1 MIRMA
6 GPGMKL
12 INAPLS
18 VFALP
23 MLQDLPF
30 HDRLLF
36 LLVIGICVLTC
47 FVFLFTAT
55 ALLLRIKN
63 IRTASKWT
71 KLEDSWEPPLMEV
84 LYGEGPP
91 EALWKVVGPEV
102 ELHFVNYLL
111 RFMRRLSGE
120 ERDRIRAVAA
130 PYLPRILKRL
140 QRRGPERRAR
150 AIQTLGELGLREHAD
165 RIVEMLDDPSP
176 LVAMTAARALA
187 AKEHPQYTE
196 AIIARLHRFSNW
208 RPSFLSAVLAA
219 IGPGAV
225 PALHRA
231 FGDPQARSSVRA
243 IAANALGQLNDFSS
257 AEIAIAVLRDSAERD
272 LTASTLRLL
281 GRVGRAE
288 DVPIVRS
295 MLSSQDD
302 VIRGAAAG
310 ALGRL
315 GSVSDVELLE
325 RATRDDPSQWVAI
338 TAARG
343 LRELGGVKALRDLAA
358 SAHTRAPL
366 ALQILAEVA

>member
-1 MIRMA
+1 MVRPEVRLYSTSF
-6 GPGMKL
+6 G
-12 INAPLS
+12 
-18 VFALP
+18 VVALP
-23 MLQDLPF
+23 TLQDLPF

-36 LLVIGICVLTC
+36 LLVIGIGVLTC
-47 FVFLFTAT
+47 FVLLFTAT

-63 IRTASKWT
+63 IRTATKWT
-71 KLEDSWEPPLMEV
+71 KLEESWEPPLMDA
-84 LYGEGPP
+84 LYGEGSP
-91 EALWKVVGPEV
+91 EALWRIVQPEV

-120 ERDRIRAVAA
+120 ERDKIREIAA
-130 PYLPRILKRL
+130 PYLPRILRRL
-140 QRRGPERRAR
+140 GRRGPERRAR
-150 AIQTLGELGLREHAD
+150 AVQTLGELGLAEHAD

-187 AKEHPQYTE
+187 AKEHPEYTE

-219 IGPGAV
+219 IGPSAA

-231 FGDPQARSSVRA
+231 FGDPRARASVRA
-243 IAANALGQLNDFSS
+243 IAAAALGQLNDFSS
-257 AEIAIAVLRDSAERD
+257 AEIAIAVLRDTADRD

-315 GSVSDVELLE
+315 GGVSDVELLE

-366 ALQILAEVA
+366 ALQILAEIA